1 MIIMM
6 TLAKISLYGGVNGSQ
21 TSAPFGLL
29 LSFSPKKKKKLF
41 PPGVSVGF
49 WSTTHVN
56 KNPLFLR
63 VMSDGG
69 NEIINR

>member
-1 MIIMM
+1 MA
-6 TLAKISLYGGVNGSQ
+6 AKPQPPLVFYFLSLQ
-21 TSAPFGLL
+21 
-29 LSFSPKKKKKLF
+29 KKKKKLF

>member
-1 MIIMM
+1 MA
-6 TLAKISLYGGVNGSQ
+6 AKPQPPLVFYFLSLQ
-21 TSAPFGLL
+21 
-29 LSFSPKKKKKLF
+29 KKKLF
-41 PPGVSVGF
+41 PPGVSVGV
-49 WSTTHVN
+49 WSTIHVN